1 MNIVDV
7 HCHYTYKNFQ
17 KDLDKTIKKMEKAG
31 VKKVI
36 TNGLNPKDNKEVL
49 KLASKYKIVEAA
61 IGIYPTEAGS
71 MSDKELK
78 EILNQIEEN
87 KNNIIAIG
95 EVGLDHH
102 WTKDKK
108 KKDRQKEVLR
118 EIIKLADK
126 IKKPIIVHSR
136 NAESE
141 TVEVMKEA
149 KVPVIMHCFCGK
161 LAPTNEAIKAGFY
174 FSIPTMIVRSKT
186 FKKLVKRAGLDKL
199 LTETDAPFL
208 APKSGERNDA
218 SNITQSIT
226 KIAEVLKL
234 DEQKVAQKIYSN
246 YKKVFNQQ
254 HSS

>member
-1 MNIVDV
+1 
-7 HCHYTYKNFQ
+7 
-17 KDLDKTIKKMEKAG
+17 MEKAG

-36 TNGLNPKDNKEVL
+36 TNGLNPQDNKAVL
-49 KLASKYKIVEAA
+49 ELSKKYKIVEAA
-61 IGIYPTEAGS
+61 LGIYPTEAGNL
-71 MSDKELK
+71 SDKELK
-78 EILNQIEEN
+78 EILNQIKNN

-108 KKDRQKEVLR
+108 KQARQKEVLR
-118 EIIKLADK
+118 EIIKLANK

-136 NAESE
+136 NAEAE
-141 TVEVMKEA
+141 TVEVMKAA

-161 LAPTNEAIKAGFY
+161 LEPTEEAIKAGFY

-186 FKKLVKRAGLDKL
+186 FKKLVKRAGLNKL

-226 KIAEVLKL
+226 KIAEVLGKT
-234 DEQKVAQKIYSN
+234 EKEVTQKIYSN
-246 YKKVFNQQ
+246 YKKLFT
-254 HSS
+254 

>member
-1 MNIVDV
+1 MNLVDV
-7 HCHYTYKNFQ
+7 HCHYTYKNFK
-17 KDLDKTIKKMEKAG
+17 KDIDETIKRMEKAG

-36 TNGLNPKDNKEVL
+36 TNGLNPKDNKAVL
-49 KLASKYKIVEAA
+49 ELASKYKIVDAA
-61 IGIYPTEAGS
+61 LGIYPTEAGNL
-71 MSDKELK
+71 SDKELK
-78 EILNQIEEN
+78 EILKQIEEN
-87 KNNIIAIG
+87 KNKIVAIG

-108 KKDRQKEVLR
+108 KQARQKEVLR
-118 EIIKLADK
+118 EIIKLANK

-136 NAESE
+136 NAETE

-161 LAPTNEAIKAGFY
+161 LESTEEAIKAGFY

-186 FKKLVKRAGLDKL
+186 FKKLVKRAGIDKI

-226 KIAEVLKL
+226 KIAEVLGMN
-234 DEQKVAQKIYSN
+234 ESKVAQKIYSN
-246 YKKVFNQQ
+246 YKKLF
-254 HSS
+254 

>member
-1 MNIVDV
+1 MNLVDV
-7 HCHYTYKNFQ
+7 HAHYTYKNFK
-17 KDLDKTIKKMEKAG
+17 KDIDETISRMEKAG

-49 KLASKYKIVEAA
+49 KLASKYNIVDAA
-61 IGIYPTEAGS
+61 LGVYPTEAGS
-71 MSDKELK
+71 LSDKELK
-78 EILNQIEEN
+78 EILKQIEDN
-87 KNNIIAIG
+87 KNKIVAIG

-108 KKDRQKEVLR
+108 KQERQKEVLR
-118 EIIKLADK
+118 EIIKLANK

-161 LAPTNEAIKAGFY
+161 LEPTEEATKAGFY

-186 FKKLVKRAGLDKL
+186 FKKLVKRAGLNQL

-226 KIAEVLKL
+226 KISEILGKT
-234 DEQKVAQKIYSN
+234 EKEVAQKIYSN
-246 YKKVFNQQ
+246 YKKLFT
-254 HSS
+254 

>member
-1 MNIVDV
+1 MNLVDV

-17 KDLDKTIKKMEKAG
+17 KDIDETIKRMEKAG

-36 TNGLNPKDNKEVL
+36 TNGLNPQDNKAVL
-49 KLASKYKIVEAA
+49 ELSKKYKIVEAA
-61 IGIYPTEAGS
+61 LGIYPTEAGNL
-71 MSDKELK
+71 SDKELK
-78 EILNQIEEN
+78 EILNQIKNN

-108 KKDRQKEVLR
+108 KQARQKEVLR
-118 EIIKLADK
+118 EIIKLANK

-136 NAESE
+136 NAEAE
-141 TVEVMKEA
+141 TVEVMKAA

-161 LAPTNEAIKAGFY
+161 LEPTEEAIKAGFY

-186 FKKLVKRAGLDKL
+186 FKKLVKRAGLNKL

-226 KIAEVLKL
+226 KIAEVLGKT
-234 DEQKVAQKIYSN
+234 EKEVTQKIYSN
-246 YKKVFNQQ
+246 YKKLFT
-254 HSS
+254 

>member
-1 MNIVDV
+1 MNLIDV
-7 HCHYTYKNFQ
+7 HCHYTYKNFK
-17 KDLDKTIKKMEKAG
+17 KDIDETISRMEKAG

-49 KLASKYKIVEAA
+49 KLANKYKIVDAA
-61 IGIYPTEAGS
+61 LGIYPTEAGNL
-71 MSDKELK
+71 SDKELK
-78 EILNQIEEN
+78 EILKQIEDN
-87 KNNIIAIG
+87 KNKIVAIG

-108 KKDRQKEVLR
+108 KQARQKEVLR
-118 EIIKLADK
+118 EIIKLANK

-136 NAESE
+136 NAEAE
-141 TVEVMKEA
+141 TVEVMKAA
-149 KVPVIMHCFCGK
+149 KVPVVMHCFCGK
-161 LAPTNEAIKAGFY
+161 LESTEEAIKAGFY

-186 FKKLVKRAGLDKL
+186 FKKLVKRAGLNQL

-226 KIAEVLKL
+226 KIAEVLGKT
-234 DEQKVAQKIYSN
+234 EKEVSQKIYSN
-246 YKKVFNQQ
+246 YKKIFTQ
-254 HSS
+254 

>member
-1 MNIVDV
+1 
-7 HCHYTYKNFQ
+7 
-17 KDLDKTIKKMEKAG
+17 MENSG
-31 VKKVI
+31 VRKVI
-36 TNGLNPKDNKEVL
+36 TNGLDPKDNMAVL
-49 KLASKYKIVEAA
+49 ELAKKYK
-61 IGIYPTEAGS
+61 
-71 MSDKELK
+71 D
-78 EILNQIEEN
+78 
-87 KNNIIAIG
+87 NIIAIG

-108 KKDRQKEVLR
+108 KQDRQKEVLS
-118 EIIKLADK
+118 EIIKLANK

-141 TVEVMKEA
+141 TVEIMKAA

-161 LAPTNEAIKAGFY
+161 LEPTNEAIKAGFY

-226 KIAEVLKL
+226 KIAEVLKM
-234 DEQKVAQKIYSN
+234 DESKVAQKIYSN
-246 YKKVFNQQ
+246 YKKVFNQ
-254 HSS
+254 

>member
-1 MNIVDV
+1 MNLVDV

-17 KDLDKTIKKMEKAG
+17 KDLDKTIKKMENSG
-31 VKKVI
+31 VRKVI
-36 TNGLNPKDNKEVL
+36 TNGLDPKDNMAVL
-49 KLASKYKIVEAA
+49 ELAKKYKIVEAA
-61 IGIYPTEAGS
+61 MGIYPTEAGNLS
-71 MSDKELK
+71 EKELK
-78 EILNQIEEN
+78 EILKQIEDN
-87 KNNIIAIG
+87 KDNIIAIG

-108 KKDRQKEVLR
+108 KQDRQKEVLS
-118 EIIKLADK
+118 EIIKLANK

-141 TVEVMKEA
+141 TVEIMKAA

-161 LAPTNEAIKAGFY
+161 LEPTNEAIKAGFY

-226 KIAEVLKL
+226 KIAEVLKM
-234 DEQKVAQKIYSN
+234 DESKVAQKIYSN
-246 YKKVFNQQ
+246 YKKVFNQ
-254 HSS
+254 